1 MHKNSLRDDAGI
13 STGLLRRG
21 ASIYY
26 VGSLFFVIGIAL
38 LVMGSALVIIFQI
51 HYGSEPGE
59 ILYTVVFI
67 GTGIALTLLG
77 INMMMRQAK
86 KGYYLVG
93 VSTFMSSLALFI
105 FTSNYFYNWYY
116 PLISYVFALYV
127 IGFLILLGNTFANV
141 VLWAIENRSGSM
153 MTEERVP
160 KIHTD
165 EEIQRD
171 IEEATRKS
179 IEVAASELQIEV
191 SDIENV
197 TLGGSAPAFR
207 GYVTRVKDDID
218 ETKNLRQTVSPGT
231 VDKWGSIGIEKA
243 SVQLAEIMG
252 EQTSKDVQLRRIKE
266 TILKRWGKLINLVR
280 AKVRT

>member
-1 MHKNSLRDDAGI
+1 MHKDLLRDE
-13 STGLLRRG
+13 TGLLRRG
-21 ASIYY
+21 TSIYY
-26 VGSLFFVIGIAL
+26 VGSLFFVIGIAFL
-38 LVMGSALVIIFQI
+38 TMGSALVIIFQL
-51 HYGSEPGE
+51 HYGSEPEE

-77 INMMMRQAK
+77 INMMMKQTK

-93 VSTFMSSLALFI
+93 VSTFMSSLALFT

-127 IGFLILLGNTFANV
+127 IGFLLLLGNTFANV
-141 VLWAIENRSGSM
+141 VLWVIENGSM
-153 MTEERVP
+153 TTEERVA
-160 KIHTD
+160 KTHTD

-179 IEVAASELQIEV
+179 IEVAANELQIEV
-191 SDIENV
+191 SDIENL
-197 TLGGSAPAFR
+197 TLGGPAPRVR
-207 GYVTRVKDDID
+207 GHITRVKDNID
-218 ETKNLRQTVSPGT
+218 ETKTLRQTISPGI

-252 EQTSKDVQLRRIKE
+252 EQTSKEGQLRWIKE
-266 TILKRWGKLINLVR
+266 TILKRGEKFIHLVR
-280 AKVRT
+280 AKLF

>member
-1 MHKNSLRDDAGI
+1 MHKDSLRDDA
-13 STGLLRRG
+13 GLLRRG

-26 VGSLFFVIGIAL
+26 VGSLFFVIGIAFL
-38 LVMGSALVIIFQI
+38 AMGSALVMIFQL
-51 HYGSEPGE
+51 HHGSEPGE

-77 INMMMRQAK
+77 INMMMKQTK

-127 IGFLILLGNTFANV
+127 IGFLLLLGNTFANV
-141 VLWAIENRSGSM
+141 VLWVIENGSM
-153 MTEERVP
+153 TTEERVA
-160 KIHTD
+160 KTYTD

-191 SDIENV
+191 GDMENV
-197 TLGGSAPAFR
+197 TLGGSAPAVR
-207 GYVTRVKDDID
+207 GHITRVKDDID
-218 ETKNLRQTVSPGT
+218 ETKSLRQTISPGT
-231 VDKWGSIGIEKA
+231 VDKWGSIGVEKA
-243 SVQLAEIMG
+243 SVQLAEIMR
-252 EQTSKDVQLRRIKE
+252 EQTSKERQLSWIK
-266 TILKRWGKLINLVR
+266 TILKRGGKFIHLSLKN
-280 AKVRT
+280 K

>member
-1 MHKNSLRDDAGI
+1 MHKDSLRDDA
-13 STGLLRRG
+13 GLLRRG

-26 VGSLFFVIGIAL
+26 VGSLFFVIGIAFL
-38 LVMGSALVIIFQI
+38 AIGSALVMIFQI
-51 HYGSEPGE
+51 HYGSEPEE

-77 INMMMRQAK
+77 INMMMKQTK

-93 VSTFMSSLALFI
+93 VSTFMSSFALFI

-127 IGFLILLGNTFANV
+127 IGFLLLLGNTFANV
-141 VLWAIENRSGSM
+141 VLWVIENGSM
-153 MTEERVP
+153 MTEERVA
-160 KIHTD
+160 KTYTD

-197 TLGGSAPAFR
+197 TLGGSAPA
-207 GYVTRVKDDID
+207 GHITRVKDDID
-218 ETKNLRQTVSPGT
+218 ETKSLRQTISPGT

-243 SVQLAEIMG
+243 SVQLAEIMK
-252 EQTSKDVQLRRIKE
+252 EQTSKEVQLKWIK
-266 TILKRWGKLINLVR
+266 TILKRGGKLIHLSLKN
-280 AKVRT
+280 K